1 MKCSNLL
8 TIPLKTIKKS
18 YNNHECYFLQIKQIN
33 LIQLKHLPTQ
43 LHFLKHKDLKRYKK
57 MNLILLTLVFVK
69 LKFHSLQTKRTTFL
83 HLQKVNDL
91 WKINSNK
98 KICQTNHLFCTQT
111 TKLLRKVQDKRQ

>member
-1 MKCSNLL
+1 
-8 TIPLKTIKKS
+8 
-18 YNNHECYFLQIKQIN
+18 
-33 LIQLKHLPTQ
+33 
-43 LHFLKHKDLKRYKK
+43 